1 MLTRLLALGNVLVV
15 SAAVRRGAYW
25 HLLETCIPNCSYSY
39 SSHIETILID
49 VSRRLGM
56 PSLSTLFEAYASQLT
71 FSLLQRNTDFLC
83 FPPHLLGYQDRKQC
97 VEATFR
103 SFSPLNI
110 LTSGGNFFEQHCKL
124 LQKDVTNGL
133 LDCFGDVVGLK
144 LLNHMYQYSEFADDM
159 EQLLRGTFS
168 FVPGFRPCFDDSLD
182 VIVTTV
188 LKSLGDQDF
197 SGGGSETIVA
207 ALQKFDT
214 KMVSVFQ
221 SLTRYRSFDSLRTHP
236 PNRPAFSTSIV
247 LQNVRW
253 LSTHWGGFSSN
264 TTYHVLHQLIND
276 INRTPLVN
284 EQMRLINAMSLWI
297 SYRPQDIMEPT
308 IADTLIHG
316 ATFLLSQSDLAHAA
330 QSILE
335 WAFTRYPPAPNWKES
350 RLPNMLV
357 RIRCIIQDFCS
368 EINNPRILALGEDLV
383 KWMDAQMMNFTR
395 KSAYRKLVLRVL
407 PTWPQQPSS
416 ALAKLYDE
424 ISLLDLSSILED
436 HRITSNKFRLVRRL
450 RERALLQ
457 DHDKEQFSKVH
468 FWRLKQCIP
477 SLDQLQ
483 EGDVDAFASLLS
495 FYHGQVGS
503 LNVEQPNMLS
513 PRNRHRRNVKKRT
526 AEDTVAA
533 RDAITLG
540 LLVMLDDDNPSRVF
554 SAYDTLR
561 LAMSVSTSGDPLL
574 VIPAE
579 YRKDLECLTFYKR
592 PPIHRIV
599 PDIQCTLKS
608 DQYRQYARRFN
619 EWVSQVSTLLSDA
632 LAGVDSVFS
641 QLSSALVSDF
651 VFAEQVLPILV
662 HTVLQVER
670 QSKQRARPV
679 KDSLSEYFTA
689 ILSSSTTDIRCTR
702 SIVEIVLHL
711 RNFTPRK
718 SDALAYN
725 KWLEVDFSLLARS
738 AILCGAYT
746 TALLFVELSAETLPL
761 TGGDDTTEKVLYEI
775 YAHIDE
781 PDGFYGIRT
790 QDLQQFLLKRFHHEQ
805 QWDKAFRFHAAALE
819 ADGSQ
824 SSEQLGLLHSFHSF
838 GFNHLAIDTLRSFRE
853 SASSLSTFPMNCKLG
868 WRTET
873 WDLPEHNN
881 DTTGAALYRSIRAIY
896 RERDMQILD
905 NTIRNALYEEMERL
919 HSLGSENLAEIRMV
933 SQDLMC
939 LSEIL
944 QWRRHCA
951 EKLSRS
957 ENLTM
962 EEWGPF
968 IDIGANFE

>member
-15 SAAVRRGAYW
+15 SSAVRRGAYW
-25 HLLETCIPNCSYSY
+25 HLLETCIHNGSYSY

-49 VSRRLGM
+49 VSRKLGL

-71 FSLLQRNTDFLC
+71 FSLLQRKSDFLC

-103 SFSPLNI
+103 CFSPLNI
-110 LTSGGNFFEQHCKL
+110 LTGGGTFFDSHCKL

-133 LDCFGDVVGLK
+133 YECFGDIVGLQ
-144 LLNHMYQYSEFADDM
+144 LLDKFYRDSEFGDNM
-159 EQLLRGTFS
+159 ERHLRETFS
-168 FVPGFRPCFDDSLD
+168 FVQSFQPGFDDNLD
-182 VIVTTV
+182 VIVTTI
-188 LKSLGDQDF
+188 LKSLGDQNF
-197 SGGGSETIVA
+197 SGSGSESIVA
-207 ALQKFDT
+207 ALQAFDT
-214 KMVSVFQ
+214 KMVPVFQ
-221 SLTRYRSFDSLRTHP
+221 ALTRYRTFDSLRSHL
-236 PNRPAFSTSIV
+236 PNLPAFSTSIV
-247 LQNVRW
+247 LQNLSW
-253 LSTHWGGFSSN
+253 LSAHWGGFSSN

-276 INRTPLVN
+276 INQTPLVN
-284 EQMRLINAMSLWI
+284 EQVRLINAMSLWI
-297 SYRPQDIMEPT
+297 SYRPEDIIEPT

-316 ATFLLSQSDLAHAA
+316 ATFLLSQSDLARAA

-335 WAFTRYPPAPNWKES
+335 WAFTRYPPAQNWKES

-357 RIRCIIQDFCS
+357 RMRCIIQDFCS
-368 EINNPRILALGEDLV
+368 DINNPSISILGEDLV
-383 KWMDAQMMNFTR
+383 RWMDAQMMNFAR

-450 RERALLQ
+450 RERALLE
-457 DHDKEQFSKVH
+457 DYDKEQFSKVH
-468 FWRLKQCIP
+468 FWRLKECIP

-513 PRNRHRRNVKKRT
+513 PRNRHRRNIKKRS

-554 SAYDTLR
+554 TAYATLR

-574 VIPAE
+574 VIPSE

-592 PPIHRIV
+592 PPVHRIA
-599 PDIQCTLKS
+599 PDIQGALES
-608 DQYRQYARRFN
+608 DQYRQYSNYFN
-619 EWVSQVSTLLSDA
+619 KWVSQISVLLSDA
-632 LAGVDSVFS
+632 LAGVDPVFG
-641 QLSSALVSDF
+641 QLSSALISD
-651 VFAEQVLPILV
+651 VDFAEQVLPVLV
-662 HTVLQVER
+662 HTALQVER
-670 QSKQRARPV
+670 QKKQPV
-679 KDSLSEYFTA
+679 LPVRKYLSEYFTA
-689 ILSSSTTDIRCTR
+689 VLSSSTADIRCTR

-711 RNFTPRK
+711 RNFASRK

-738 AILCGAYT
+738 AILFGAYT

-761 TGGDDTTEKVLYEI
+761 TAGDDTTEKVLYEI
-775 YAHIDE
+775 YSHIDE

-790 QDLQQFLLKRFHHEQ
+790 QDLQKFLLKRFHHEQ

-819 ADGSQ
+819 ADDSQ
-824 SSEQLGLLHSFHSF
+824 SSEQIGLLQSFHSF
-838 GFNHLAIDTLRSFRE
+838 GFNHLAIETLRCFRE
-853 SASSLSTFPMNCKLG
+853 SAGGSSMNYKLG

-881 DTTGAALYRSIRAIY
+881 VTTGAALYRSLRAIY
-896 RERDMQILD
+896 RERDVQILD
-905 NTIRNALYEEMERL
+905 STIRNSLCEEMERL
-919 HSLGSENLAEIRMV
+919 HSLGSENLAEIRVV

-939 LSEIL
+939 LSEVL
-944 QWRRHCA
+944 QWRRHYA
-951 EKLSRS
+951 GKLSRP
-957 ENLTM
+957 ENITM

-968 IDIGANFE
+968 IKIDADFE